1 MKQNVNGEDSMEEN
15 LLEEIVAPLLDWYRA
30 NCRRLPWRENR
41 DPYRVWVSEIMLQQT
56 RVEAVI
62 PYYERFME
70 QLPSI
75 DALAACGDE
84 ELFKLWEGLGYYS
97 RARNLKAA
105 AQMICAKHQGRF
117 PQEYDKI
124 RALPGIGAYTA
135 GAIASIAF
143 EAPAAAVDGNVLR
156 VVTRLT
162 QDAHDITDAKFRSQ
176 ITRALEQVY
185 PAKGR
190 GDFTQSLMEL
200 GAVVCVPGGRPKCEE
215 CPVRALCRAHG
226 SGTQLQYP
234 VKKKKAPRRVEQ
246 KTVLVMCMQDRIALR
261 KRENSG
267 ILAGMWELPNVDGTL
282 CEAEIA
288 KWLAQRGMTA
298 HRVQR
303 AADGRQMKHI
313 FTHVEWHMT
322 CWNVCCDGAQDCGC
336 GGEFTWVTA
345 GQLEGAIALPTA
357 FKKVYRAA
365 DVTLMAK
372 DAAGEKINWLFP

>member
-70 QLPSI
+70 QLPTI

-176 ITRALEQVY
+176 VTRALEQVY

-190 GDFTQSLMEL
+190 GEI
-200 GAVVCVPGGRPKCEE
+200 G
-215 CPVRALCRAHG
+215 RAH
-226 SGTQLQYP
+226 
-234 VKKKKAPRRVEQ
+234 V
-246 KTVLVMCMQDRIALR
+246 
-261 KRENSG
+261 
-267 ILAGMWELPNVDGTL
+267 
-282 CEAEIA
+282 
-288 KWLAQRGMTA
+288 
-298 HRVQR
+298 
-303 AADGRQMKHI
+303 
-313 FTHVEWHMT
+313 
-322 CWNVCCDGAQDCGC
+322 
-336 GGEFTWVTA
+336 
-345 GQLEGAIALPTA
+345 
-357 FKKVYRAA
+357 
-365 DVTLMAK
+365 
-372 DAAGEKINWLFP
+372 